1 MIESM
6 KFPFSEITLFLGKLI
21 NKLTIWSCI
30 FFMPGMMILL
40 VALCSF
46 WTSYGKK
53 AVGPSGAASPEH
65 LKCDQPGPF
74 CGHCLEGNSSESAE
88 LVPLRFSCRW
98 FTRYSNKLLG
108 VMVFFP
114 KCY

>member
-1 MIESM
+1 
-6 KFPFSEITLFLGKLI
+6 
-21 NKLTIWSCI
+21 
-30 FFMPGMMILL
+30 MMILL
-40 VALCSF
+40 VASYSF

-53 AVGPSGAASPEH
+53 AVGPSGAASPER

-74 CGHCLEGNSSESAE
+74 CGHYLEGNSSESAE
-88 LVPLRFSCRW
+88 LVPIPYSCGC
-98 FTRYSNKLLG
+98 FTRCSNKLFG